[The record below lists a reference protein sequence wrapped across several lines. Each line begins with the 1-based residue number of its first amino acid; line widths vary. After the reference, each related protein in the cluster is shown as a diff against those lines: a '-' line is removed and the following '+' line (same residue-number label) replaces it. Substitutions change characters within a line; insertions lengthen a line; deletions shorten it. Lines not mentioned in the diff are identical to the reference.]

1 MNLALHS
8 PFLPSFLLRATTTFH
23 ATPIY
28 PSRGNAKNL
37 GLASVCV
44 STVEVVFIGA
54 IQLSAKSGCMLFN
67 LTSLAVRSG
76 HPAAEAMVV
85 NCFLK

>member
-8 PFLPSFLLRATTTFH
+8 PFLPSFVLRATTTFH

-37 GLASVCV
+37 GLTSVCV

-54 IQLSAKSGCMLFN
+54 IQRQEWLHAVQSDLARCAERSPRRRGDGC
-67 LTSLAVRSG
+67 
-76 HPAAEAMVV
+76 
-85 NCFLK
+85 